1 MKQKN
6 RITAALLALVFGG
19 IGVHRF
25 YLGKIV
31 SGIFYLLLCWTFIPA
46 IIALIEFI
54 ILICMSDEEFNWKYN
69 RQIVVPPPTVIVNP
83 TTEVTVKSDNTTYI
97 EEVKKLYDLKV
108 KGMITDEEFEQ
119 KKKMLL

>member
-1 MKQKN
+1 M
-6 RITAALLALVFGG
+6 ALVFGG

-25 YLGKIV
+25 YLNKPI
-31 SGIFYLLLCWTFIPA
+31 SGFFYLILFWTFIPA
-46 IIALIEFI
+46 IIALIEFVV
-54 ILICMSDEEFNWKYN
+54 LLCMSDEEFDRRYN
-69 RQIVVPPPTVIVNP
+69 AYAIAPPTIIVNP
-83 TTEVTVKSDNTTYI
+83 TTEVTVKSDNTTYV

>member
-25 YLGKIV
+25 YLNKPI
-31 SGIFYLLLCWTFIPA
+31 SGFFYLILFWTFIPA
-46 IIALIEFI
+46 IIALIEFVV
-54 ILICMSDEEFNWKYN
+54 LLCMSDEEFDRRYN
-69 RQIVVPPPTVIVNP
+69 AYAIAPPTIVVNP
-83 TTEVTVKSDNTTYI
+83 TTEVTVKSDNTTYV

>member
-31 SGIFYLLLCWTFIPA
+31 SGIFYLLLCWTFIV
-46 IIALIEFI
+46 L
-54 ILICMSDEEFNWKYN
+54 
-69 RQIVVPPPTVIVNP
+69 
-83 TTEVTVKSDNTTYI
+83 KSDFYLI
-97 EEVKKLYDLKV
+97 V
-108 KGMITDEEFEQ
+108 FHS
-119 KKKMLL
+119 

>member
-54 ILICMSDEEFNWKYN
+54 ILICIHRSLSWAWLVSSY
-69 RQIVVPPPTVIVNP
+69 RI
-83 TTEVTVKSDNTTYI
+83 
-97 EEVKKLYDLKV
+97 
-108 KGMITDEEFEQ
+108 
-119 KKKMLL
+119 

>member
-54 ILICMSDEEFNWKYN
+54 ILICMSDEYN

-83 TTEVTVKSDNTTYI
+83 TTEVTVKSDNATYV

>member
-1 MKQKN
+1 MKKKN

-25 YLGKIV
+25 YLNKPI
-31 SGIFYLLLCWTFIPA
+31 SGFFYLILFWTFIPA
-46 IIALIEFI
+46 IIALIEFVV
-54 ILICMSDEEFNWKYN
+54 LLCMSDEEFDRRYN
-69 RQIVVPPPTVIVNP
+69 AYAIAPPTIIVNP
-83 TTEVTVKSDNTTYI
+83 TTEVTVKSDNTTYV

>member
-25 YLGKIV
+25 CLNKPI
-31 SGIFYLLLCWTFIPA
+31 SGFFYLILFWTFIPA
-46 IIALIEFI
+46 IIALIEFVV
-54 ILICMSDEEFNWKYN
+54 LLCMSDEEFDRRYN
-69 RQIVVPPPTVIVNP
+69 AYAIAPPTIIVNP
-83 TTEVTVKSDNTTYI
+83 TTEVTVKSDNTTYV

>member
-25 YLGKIV
+25 YLNKPI
-31 SGIFYLLLCWTFIPA
+31 SGFFYLILFWTFIPA
-46 IIALIEFI
+46 IIAFIEFI
-54 ILICMSDEEFNWKYN
+54 VLLCMSDEEFDRRYN
-69 RQIVVPPPTVIVNP
+69 AYAIAPPTIVVNP
-83 TTEVTVKSDNTTYI
+83 TTEVTVKSDNTTYV

>member
-1 MKQKN
+1 MKKKN
-6 RITAALLALVFGG
+6 RITAALLALVLGG

-25 YLGKIV
+25 YLGKIA
-31 SGIFYLLLCWTFIPA
+31 SGVLYLLFCWLFFIPA
-46 IIALIEFI
+46 IIAFIEFI
-54 ILICMSDEEFNWKYN
+54 VLICMSDEEFDRRYN
-69 RQIVVPPPTVIVNP
+69 AYAITPPTIVVNP
-83 TTEVTVKSDNTTYI
+83 TTEVTVKSDNTTYV

>member
-25 YLGKIV
+25 YLNKPI
-31 SGIFYLLLCWTFIPA
+31 SGFFYLILFWTFIPA
-46 IIALIEFI
+46 IIALIEFVV
-54 ILICMSDEEFNWKYN
+54 LLCMSDEEFDRRYN
-69 RQIVVPPPTVIVNP
+69 AYAIAPPTIIVNP
-83 TTEVTVKSDNTTYI
+83 TTEVTAKSDHTPYV
-97 EEVKKLYDLKV
+97 EAAKKLYDLKV

>member
-6 RITAALLALVFGG
+6 RSTAALLALVFGG

-25 YLGKIV
+25 YLNKPI
-31 SGIFYLLLCWTFIPA
+31 SGFFYLILFWTFIPA
-46 IIALIEFI
+46 IIALIEFVV
-54 ILICMSDEEFNWKYN
+54 LLCMSDEEFDRRYN
-69 RQIVVPPPTVIVNP
+69 AYAIAPPTIIVNP
-83 TTEVTVKSDNTTYI
+83 TTEVTVKSDNTTYV

>member
-1 MKQKN
+1 MKKKN
-6 RITAALLALVFGG
+6 RITAALLALVLGG

-25 YLGKIV
+25 YLGKIA
-31 SGIFYLLLCWTFIPA
+31 SGVLYLLFCWLFFIPA
-46 IIALIEFI
+46 IIAFIEFI
-54 ILICMSDEEFNWKYN
+54 VLICMSDEEFDRRYN
-69 RQIVVPPPTVIVNP
+69 AYAIAPPTIVVNP
-83 TTEVTVKSDNTTYI
+83 TTEVTVKSDNTTYV

>member
-31 SGIFYLLLCWTFIPA
+31 SGIFISYSVGRL
-46 IIALIEFI
+46 
-54 ILICMSDEEFNWKYN
+54 S
-69 RQIVVPPPTVIVNP
+69 RQL
-83 TTEVTVKSDNTTYI
+83 SH
-97 EEVKKLYDLKV
+97 
-108 KGMITDEEFEQ
+108 
-119 KKKMLL
+119 

>member
-25 YLGKIV
+25 YLNKPI
-31 SGIFYLLLCWTFIPA
+31 SGFFYLILFWTFIPA
-46 IIALIEFI
+46 IIALIEFVV
-54 ILICMSDEEFNWKYN
+54 LLCMSDEEFDRRYN
-69 RQIVVPPPTVIVNP
+69 AYAIAPPTIIVNP
-83 TTEVTVKSDNTTYI
+83 TTEVTVKSDNTTYV

>member
-25 YLGKIV
+25 YLNKPI
-31 SGIFYLLLCWTFIPA
+31 SGFFYLILFWTFIPA
-46 IIALIEFI
+46 IIAFIEFI
-54 ILICMSDEEFNWKYN
+54 VLLCRSDEEFDRRYN
-69 RQIVVPPPTVIVNP
+69 AYAIAPPTIVVNP
-83 TTEVTVKSDNTTYI
+83 TTEVTVKSDNTTYV

>member
-31 SGIFYLLLCWTFIPA
+31 SLTLLDVYPG
-46 IIALIEFI
+46 
-54 ILICMSDEEFNWKYN
+54 NYRVN
-69 RQIVVPPPTVIVNP
+69 RVYYPDMYV
-83 TTEVTVKSDNTTYI
+83 
-97 EEVKKLYDLKV
+97 
-108 KGMITDEEFEQ
+108 
-119 KKKMLL
+119 

>member
-1 MKQKN
+1 MKKKN

-25 YLGKIV
+25 YLNKPI
-31 SGIFYLLLCWTFIPA
+31 SGFFYLILFWTFIPA
-46 IIALIEFI
+46 IIALIEFVV
-54 ILICMSDEEFNWKYN
+54 LLCMSDEEFDRRYN
-69 RQIVVPPPTVIVNP
+69 AYAIAPPTIIVNP
-83 TTEVTVKSDNTTYI
+83 TTEVTVKSDNTTYV

-108 KGMITDEEFEQ
+108 KGMITDEEVEQ